1 MQGIITQKLYLLY
14 MKATIITIGDEI
26 LHGQTIDT
34 NSAWMAT
41 QLNDRGIEIGEIISV
56 SDNKE
61 HIVDGLNRAL
71 SRSRIVLITG
81 GLGPTRDD
89 ITKHTLAAYF
99 DSQLV
104 FDEQVY
110 EDVQNLF
117 HRRGL
122 ALLERNK
129 LQAMVPEKCRVVRNA
144 NGTAPGMWFVTE
156 QGQVVVSMPGVPLE
170 MKGMMTDSVLPW
182 LADTYDLPILEHRFL
197 MTAGVGESRIAELL
211 EQEEDN
217 LPPHISLAYLPSHGL
232 VKLRLTARGEDRQQL
247 KADLLQVQARFES
260 VLGDMIYGV
269 GVHLTLEEVVGQ
281 LLQQHELVVA
291 TAESCTGGYIGHRI
305 TSIPG
310 SSAWFA
316 GGVISYSNAV
326 KQQELGV
333 RDTTLTEHGAVSEA
347 AVSEMLQ
354 GLLQRFPA
362 QVGIAVSG
370 VAGPG
375 GGTPDKPVGT
385 VWVAYGMADDIR
397 TKKLQLHTKRM
408 LNIELSATLGL
419 NLLRLYL
426 MERFEKRGIK
436 G

>member
-1 MQGIITQKLYLLY
+1 

-56 SDNKE
+56 SDKKD
-61 HIVDGLNRAL
+61 HIIDGLNRAL
-71 SRSRIVLITG
+71 SMSSIVLITG

-89 ITKHTLAAYF
+89 ITKHTLAQYF
-99 DSQLV
+99 DSELIFNEEV
-104 FDEQVY
+104 F
-110 EDVQNLF
+110 EDVQTLF

-129 LQAMVPEKCRVVRNA
+129 LQAMVPAKCRVVRNA
-144 NGTAPGMWFVTE
+144 NGTAPGMWFRTDA
-156 QGQVVVSMPGVPLE
+156 GQVVVSMPGVPLE
-170 MKGMMTDSVLPW
+170 MKGMMTDTVLPW
-182 LADTYDLPILEHRFL
+182 LAETFDLPILEHRFL

-211 EQEEDN
+211 ESEEDN
-217 LPPHISLAYLPSHGL
+217 LPPHISLAYLPSHGM

-247 KADLLQVQARFES
+247 KADLLHVQARFEG
-260 VLGDMIYGV
+260 VLGNMIYGE

-281 LLQQHELVVA
+281 LLAKHHLTLV

-310 SSAWFA
+310 SSGWFA
-316 GGVISYSNAV
+316 GGIISYSNDV
-326 KQQELGV
+326 KQQHLGV
-333 RDTTLTEHGAVSEA
+333 QSATLEQHGAVSEA
-347 AVSEMLQ
+347 TVTEMLQ
-354 GLLQRFPA
+354 GLLSRFPV
-362 QVGIAVSG
+362 QVGIAISG

-385 VWVAYGMADDIR
+385 VWVAYGMADDVR
-397 TKKLQLHTKRM
+397 TKKLQLHTKRL
-408 LNIELSATLGL
+408 LNIELSATLSL

-426 MERFEKRGIK
+426 MERFEKRG
-436 G
+436 